1 MPDTALPAIALPYF
15 LSLPADEPPWP
26 GVVVIHEGNGI
37 SPQLLRFCQGL
48 AAAGYGAIAPDLFFR
63 AGGTEAADF
72 ATLMGSLDPERTQGD
87 IDEAAALLR
96 TMGAD
101 KVGVTGFCMGGRL
114 TYHSAVSGTG
124 FDAAVGFYGA
134 GIARELAEPRCPT
147 LLFFGGS
154 DDFIP
159 TDEIEQVQAHHRD
172 TVVYP
177 HAGHGFFRDGSANYD
192 EAAALDAGTRL
203 MAFLAEHLR
212 S

>member
-1 MPDTALPAIALPYF
+1 MPDIDLPYF
-15 LSLPADEPPWP
+15 FARPVADPPWP

-37 SPQLLRFCQGL
+37 SPQLLRFCQRL

-63 AGGTEAADF
+63 AGGTEAGDF
-72 ATLMGSLDPERTQGD
+72 ATLMGSMEPERTQGD
-87 IDEAAALLR
+87 IDRAASILR

-114 TYHSAVSGTG
+114 TYHSAVWGEN

-134 GIARELAEPRCPT
+134 GIADELGEPRCPT

-154 DDFIP
+154 DDYIP
-159 TDEIEQVQAHHRD
+159 TEQIERVQARHPD
-172 TVVYP
+172 TIVYP
-177 HAGHGFFRDGSANYD
+177 EAGHGFFRDGSANFN
-192 EAAALDAGTRL
+192 EAAAADAGTRL
-203 MAFLAEHLR
+203 MDFFAEHLR